1 MEKFSQSYPSKPL
14 AWPAKA
20 PWAIAGV
27 VGSGNLEV
35 LLEPDPSSPDA
46 ANFIVETPIPGY
58 RESWLAALE
67 DFASAFPLGGTK
79 ATIHDQGAP
88 PIVVKLRLRQA
99 LDQIRQP

>member
-14 AWPAKA
+14 AWPAKT

-35 LLEPDPSSPDA
+35 LLEPAPSSPDT
-46 ANFIVETPIPGY
+46 ANFSVETPIPGF

-67 DFASAFPLGGTK
+67 DFASAYPLGGTK

-99 LDQIRQP
+99 LDQIPQP